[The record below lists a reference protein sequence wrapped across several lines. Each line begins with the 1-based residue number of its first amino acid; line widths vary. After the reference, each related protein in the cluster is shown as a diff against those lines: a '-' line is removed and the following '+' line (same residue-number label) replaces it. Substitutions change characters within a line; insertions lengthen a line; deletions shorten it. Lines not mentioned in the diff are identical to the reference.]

1 MIELIERFEA
11 FTTSVTKAYK
21 CIQKIKLAETERMG
35 LKSNHVMYMYYLGK
49 NPEGLTPTEL
59 CKLCI
64 EDKAAVSRTI
74 VDLTEKG
81 FVKPVDTDS
90 GRKYRTK
97 VMLTQEGMERN
108 KQLNEAIAMAVSKAS
123 SSINEADREKFYGV
137 LFSITDNLETI
148 CSSYLREI
156 K

>member
-35 LKSNHVMYMYYLGK
+35 LKANHVMYMYYLGK
-49 NPEGLTPTEL
+49 NPAGLTATEL

-74 VDLTEKG
+74 VDLTKKG
-81 FVKPVDTDS
+81 FVKPVESDS
-90 GRKYRTK
+90 SRKYRTK
-97 VMLTQEGMERN
+97 IMLTQEGIEIN
-108 KQLNEAIAMAVSKAS
+108 KKFKEAIATAVSKAS
-123 SSINEADREKFYGV
+123 SDLNDADRENFYRI
-137 LFSITDNLETI
+137 LFNITDNLEMI
-148 CSSYLREI
+148 CESYLQD

>member
-1 MIELIERFEA
+1 MMELIERFEI
-11 FTTSVTKAYK
+11 FTNSLTKAYK
-21 CIQKIKLAETERMG
+21 CIQKIKLAEAERMG
-35 LKSNHVMYMYYLGK
+35 MKANHMMCMYYLGK
-49 NPEGLTPTEL
+49 NPEGLTATEL

-81 FVKPVDTDS
+81 FVRHAERDS

-97 VMLTQEGMERN
+97 IILTPEGIEIN
-108 KQLNEAIAMAVSKAS
+108 KQMNEAIAMGVSKAS
-123 SSINEADREKFYGV
+123 SSLNEDDRENFYRV
-137 LFSITDNLETI
+137 FFHITDNLERI
-148 CSSYLREI
+148 CDLYKQE